1 MKTKIIRQEIYDD
14 SGLIEVREYE
24 VEDTTEQ
31 DIQDKENQLLQM
43 YQELQALKDKLNNQ

>member
-14 SGLIEVREYE
+14 NGLLEVLEYE

-31 DIQDKENQLLQM
+31 DIKDKEEQLLQM
-43 YQELQALKDKLNNQ
+43 YQELQRLKEQNQ

>member
-1 MKTKIIRQEIYDD
+1 MPTKIIRHEIYDD

-31 DIQDKENQLLQM
+31 DIADKEALLLQV
-43 YQELQALKDKLNNQ
+43 YQELQELKNKQN

>member
-1 MKTKIIRQEIYDD
+1 MPTKILRHEFYDE

-31 DIQDKENQLLQM
+31 DIADRESLLLQI
-43 YQELQALKDKLNNQ
+43 YNEIQELKNKQN